1 MNLRLQIVCLIIIL
15 LGEFYLFRMVNN
27 KKLELKQALLWMI
40 AGFVIMLFLLIP
52 KMLEWFTHLFGIT
65 VSSNMIFLLGF
76 LFVLCILIS
85 HTIEIS
91 NYQKKIKQLT
101 QELALVKKELM
112 QQDKK
117 VKNERRT

>member
-1 MNLRLQIVCLIIIL
+1 MNLRLQIVCLLIIIL
-15 LGEFYLFRMVNN
+15 GEIYLFRMVNK

-52 KMLEWFTHLFGIT
+52 KLLNSFTNLLGIT
-65 VSSNMIFLLGF
+65 LSSNIIFLLGF
-76 LFVLCILIS
+76 LFVLCILVS

-101 QELALVKKELM
+101 QELALLEKRTTE
-112 QQDKK
+112 
-117 VKNERRT
+117 KNRKL